1 MAKGLNMS
9 INKAPIF
16 FDNNATTPISEGV
29 LNTFIDALKNIQG
42 NPSSITKEG
51 RYAKNQIHLARKSIA
66 SFLQCSPNEIFFTS
80 GGTESI
86 YTLIQGICSQK
97 KGPILTTLIEH
108 KCVLSAVDSLFL
120 PVHYITTNYSCSPTI
135 SEIVEFAEKGVA
147 AMVFSFV
154 NGETGSILPLKE
166 IAEIAHRYNI
176 PLIIDAVASLGK
188 IKIPLYEGITA
199 MAFSGHKCH
208 GPKGTGFI
216 YLRKKTPFRP
226 LFKGGMQENGYRAG
240 TENVAGILG
249 LAKSIEEI
257 ADEKALC
264 MQKLRDSFEERIK
277 KIFPKAQ
284 INGGD
289 HRICNV
295 SNIYFE
301 GVDGDHLLIYLDQH
315 GVCASLG
322 SACSS
327 GSLSPS
333 HVLLGIGCSAQHAR
347 SSLRFSFSYKNTLEE
362 VEKVCT
368 LLEMYKG
375 NEYSLS

>member
-86 YTLIQGICSQK
+86 YTLIQGICSEK

-135 SEIVEFAEKGVA
+135 SQIVEFAEKGVA

-216 YLRKKTPFRP
+216 YLRKKNP
-226 LFKGGMQENGYRAG
+226 
-240 TENVAGILG
+240 I
-249 LAKSIEEI
+249 
-257 ADEKALC
+257 
-264 MQKLRDSFEERIK
+264 
-277 KIFPKAQ
+277 
-284 INGGD
+284 
-289 HRICNV
+289 
-295 SNIYFE
+295 
-301 GVDGDHLLIYLDQH
+301 
-315 GVCASLG
+315 
-322 SACSS
+322 
-327 GSLSPS
+327 
-333 HVLLGIGCSAQHAR
+333 
-347 SSLRFSFSYKNTLEE
+347 
-362 VEKVCT
+362 
-368 LLEMYKG
+368 
-375 NEYSLS
+375 